1 MQIILVKKDTHRE
14 DFKEIMNLIKEV
26 TLEVLN
32 LIVLIDIKK
41 DNLSLLLNNLI
52 VELYKSAK
60 LKKRTSI

>member
-1 MQIILVKKDTHRE
+1 
-14 DFKEIMNLIKEV
+14 MNLIKEV